1 MSCKVQI
8 ASGLCDTETL
18 LESMNELKEVFYEVR
33 HLEKAKGFANVIS
46 FRIKDVNGIH
56 RMEQEQED
64 GLYNLVYEDFYR
76 VGNGQE
82 EGNQILNALTNTYNE
97 KVKTKPNVLRKIRAK
112 KELEIMQKA
121 KEHNY
126 RVIRREEGEKI
137 KLVLVK

>member
-18 LESMNELKEVFYEVR
+18 LEAMSELKEVFYEVK
-33 HLEKAKGFANVIS
+33 HLEKAKGFANAIS
-46 FRIKDVNGIH
+46 FKIKDVDGIH
-56 RMEQEQED
+56 RMEQQEED
-64 GLYNLVYEDFYR
+64 SVYNLLYEDFYR
-76 VGNGQE
+76 MGNGQE
-82 EGNQILNALTNTYNE
+82 EGNKILEALTNVYNE
-97 KVKTKPNVLRKIRAK
+97 KVKTKPEVLSKIRAR

-121 KEHNY
+121 KAHNY

>member
-64 GLYNLVYEDFYR
+64 GVYNLVYEDFYR